1 MTLISQLQGALGAEI
16 VGSTL
21 PPAVFTGAA
30 DRRPVC
36 VVRPRTFADVVR
48 AMQVLAA
55 AAAPVSVVGG
65 GHGPRAVIDGV
76 VCLDLRSIPPRVEA
90 RPGSVTVNG
99 SARVAD
105 LLSPSSAHVVP
116 VGVLTSPGVGLM
128 TLGGVGGLTRS
139 LGLTIDSIVS
149 MELIDADG
157 MIRTVTADGDPDLWF
172 AARGAAAALGVVS
185 ALTLRTHEVPQVWH
199 SRTVARGASVAA
211 WSRLAPTLPR
221 TTSCSVIAVPATDGG
236 DAVVM
241 YDVVSRVAS
250 DVDWRLLADGGEL
263 LANFSWQ
270 HAYRDMPA
278 WDVPESEAFQPP
290 VLVDP
295 RWRTVALW
303 LDGEATPDVVEAMV
317 TLVRQAPTP
326 WCRLEFQHV
335 GGALADVAEDAS
347 AMSGRSA
354 EHSAVITAMWPADS
368 DSHTMQA
375 CLEWVSRMRA
385 AASPAVLGSY
395 ATDLVPDMAD
405 QEAGLREVFGSNLDR
420 LRTVAQKVDPDGR
433 FRCAPPFIQPL

>member
-1 MTLISQLQGALGAEI
+1 MSLTSQLQDALGAEL

-21 PPAVFTGAA
+21 PATVFTGAA
-30 DRRPVC
+30 DRQPSC
-36 VVRPRTFADVVR
+36 VVRPRTFADVTR

-55 AAAPVSVVGG
+55 AGAPVSVLGG
-65 GHGPRAVIDGV
+65 GHGPRAVVDGV
-76 VCLDLRSIPPRVEA
+76 TCLDLRSIPAQVKA

-105 LLSPSSAHVVP
+105 LLSPSPAQVVP

-139 LGLTIDSIVS
+139 LGLTIDSIVNL
-149 MELIDADG
+149 EIIDANG
-157 MIRTVTADGDPDLWF
+157 VIRTVTADGDSDLWF

-199 SRTVARGASVAA
+199 SRTVARGASVAG

-221 TTSCSVIAVPATDGG
+221 TTSCSVIAVPANDGG
-236 DAVVM
+236 DAVVL
-241 YDVVSRVAS
+241 YDVVSREAS
-250 DVDWRLLADGGEL
+250 DVDWRMLADGGEL
-263 LANFSWQ
+263 LANFNWQ
-270 HAYRDMPA
+270 HAYRDPPA
-278 WDVPESEAFQPP
+278 WDVPESDAFHPP
-290 VLVDP
+290 TLTDP

-303 LDGEATPDVVEAMV
+303 LDGGTTPDVVEAMV
-317 TLVRQAPTP
+317 ELVRHAPTP

-354 EHSAVITAMWPADS
+354 EHSAVITAMWPAQADAQ
-368 DSHTMQA
+368 TRQA
-375 CLEWVSRMRA
+375 CLEWIAQMRA
-385 AASPAVLGSY
+385 TAQPAVLGSY
-395 ATDLVPDMAD
+395 ATDLVPGMDN

-420 LRTVAQKVDPDGR
+420 LRAVVQKVDPDGR
-433 FRCAPPFIQPL
+433 FRCAPPFIRPL